1 MRGSSDTT
9 RTCNFGQQN
18 ESMGMIFMF
27 KQRLLCSSIATV
39 TALGGLQVARAQDAG
54 QLEEIVVTGVRA
66 SLEKAQEI
74 KRESDSILDAIVAE
88 DIGKLPDLTA
98 AESIARIPGVQV
110 SRYDDEASTVLVR
123 GLPDVT
129 TTYNGREFFTAELRR
144 VQLQDF
150 PSQALA
156 GIEVYKSGTADLIE
170 PGLAGVVNVRTRRPF
185 DFEGQKISAS
195 VHHSY
200 NDQSEKSAPS
210 GNLLYSNRWNTELG
224 EFGALGNV
232 SYAESAY
239 YNGVRYNATWF
250 PQAQAQWN
258 IEQPYS
264 DGGFILP
271 ATVGLYN
278 SSGNRRRPSA
288 NVALQFRPNDELNFY
303 FDGIYQGYRGRGMAD
318 NFWYPLTDSDSLNG
332 TPNLSNIVMV
342 DGTDNRQAA
351 ALTKSGGVPPQAFRS
366 TNSGATD
373 TYQYAIGAQWDHG
386 PLKVVTDLAYTDSKY
401 TNDEWSFD
409 TGLAMSPTVNASF
422 FGDQGAIFDSQWD
435 VTDVS
440 LYEVRGYFEKMYAVA
455 GKGLQWR
462 TDLTFDTGL
471 DWLHTV
477 QVGVR
482 YNDRDASMKQGSRY
496 APLWESHIPVSA
508 LGFLDMQLTHD
519 PYRTNRQ
526 GFTQYLAPTRGSIA
540 GNHDALAR
548 VAHEQLLASGH
559 SAANQW
565 ANPNI
570 TIDPAS
576 NWLANEKSYAAYL
589 QGKSYFELGS
599 TKVDLFAGVRVV
611 RTEAINRGTS
621 TVTLD
626 GVSRQEPRTAS
637 NSYVDVFPNIST
649 RVIFTD
655 ELQLRAGFT
664 QTSTKPGFGDM
675 NPALNI
681 TQIVQGAN
689 APVLEFDAEGWG
701 GNPDLKP
708 LTSDNYDVSLEY
720 YFSKAGF
727 VTAAVFY
734 RDLFGFTNRY
744 TRFIEDPAYGTIR
757 FTRPE
762 NAGEGRIKGW
772 ELSASTFLDFAFIP
786 DVLKPFGV
794 SVNATRL
801 EGENRLPDGDGNF
814 GDFVEI
820 PGLSKLTY
828 NAAVFYELSRFSA
841 RLSYNRRDTWVNW
854 YGQTSANG
862 GFAGNKTRA
871 RDRLDFSSRFNA
883 TDHIS
888 IWADVGNVL
897 ARPFRNFTVIDGY
910 SYPQD
915 VRDEGR
921 YFGVGI
927 QVQY

>member
-1 MRGSSDTT
+1 M
-9 RTCNFGQQN
+9 
-18 ESMGMIFMF
+18 MF
-27 KQRLLCSSIATV
+27 KQRLLYSSIATV
-39 TALGGLQVARAQDAG
+39 TTLSGLQAAQADEAG
-54 QLEEIVVTGVRA
+54 RVEEVVVTGVRA
-66 SLEKAQEI
+66 SMEKAQEI
-74 KRESDSILDAIVAE
+74 KKESDSILDAIVAE

-110 SRYDDEASTVLVR
+110 SRYNDEADSVLVR

-156 GIEVYKSGTADLIE
+156 AIEVYKSGTADLIE

-185 DFEGQKISAS
+185 DFDGQKISAS
-195 VHHSY
+195 VHQSY
-200 NDQSEKSAPS
+200 NDQSEKSSPS
-210 GNLLYSNRWNTELG
+210 GNFLYSNRWKTELG

-232 SYAESAY
+232 SYAESEF
-239 YNGVRYNATWF
+239 YNGVRYNATGF
-250 PQAQAQWN
+250 PQAQAGWN

-264 DGGFILP
+264 NGGFILP

-288 NVALQFRPNDELNFY
+288 NVALQFRPNEELNFY
-303 FDGIYQGYRGRGMAD
+303 FDGIYQGYRGRGMVD
-318 NFWYPLTDSDSLNG
+318 NFWYSLTDSDWQNQTG
-332 TPNLSNIVMV
+332 DPNLSNIVMV
-342 DGTDNRQAA
+342 DGTGNAQAA
-351 ALTKSGGVPPQAFRS
+351 SLTKSGGLPPQAFRS
-366 TNSGATD
+366 TGSAATD
-373 TYQYAIGAQWDHG
+373 TYQYAIGAEWDRG

-422 FGDQGAIFDSQWD
+422 FGDQGAIFDAQWD
-435 VTDVS
+435 VTDAS
-440 LYEVRGYFEKMYAVA
+440 LYEIRGYYEKVYAVA

-462 TDLTFDTGL
+462 TDLEFDTGV

-477 QVGVR
+477 QFGVR
-482 YNDRDASMKQGSRY
+482 YNDRDASMKQGDRY
-496 APLWESHIPVSA
+496 AWLWPSHIPVSA

-519 PYRTNRQ
+519 PYRTNKQ
-526 GFTQYLAPTRGSIA
+526 GFAQYLAPTRGSIA
-540 GNHDALAR
+540 GNHDALAQF
-548 VAHEQLLASGH
+548 AYEQLLVRGDR
-559 SAANQW
+559 AADRW

-570 TIDPAS
+570 TIDPAN
-576 NWLANEKSYAAYL
+576 NWLANEKSYATYL
-589 QGKSYFELGS
+589 QGKFYFELGS
-599 TKVDLFAGVRVV
+599 AKVDVFAGARAVW
-611 RTEAINRGTS
+611 TEADNRGIS
-621 TVTLD
+621 TITLD

-637 NSYVDVFPNIST
+637 DSYVDLFPNIST
-649 RVIFTD
+649 RVRFTD

-664 QTSTKPGFGDM
+664 QTSTKPGFGAL

-681 TQIVQGAN
+681 TQVVQGPN
-689 APVLEFDAEGWG
+689 APELEFDAEGKG

-734 RDLFGFTNRY
+734 RDLFGFTSDY
-744 TRFIEDPAYGTIR
+744 TRFIEDPQYGTIK

-762 NAGEGRIKGW
+762 NAGEGKIKGW
-772 ELSASTFLDFAFIP
+772 ELGASTFLDYAFIP
-786 DVLKPFGV
+786 DFLKPLGV

-801 EGENRLPDGDGNF
+801 DGKNRRPDGDGNF
-814 GDFVEI
+814 GEFIEI
-820 PGLSKLTY
+820 TGLSKYTY

-841 RLSYNRRDTWVNW
+841 RVSYNRRDTWVNW
-854 YGQTSANG
+854 YGQTSADG